1 MGLVDAVDAGACAGL
16 WRSDDPK
23 LYTAA
28 LASLEAKQA
37 TKKTKYGD
45 LNKLHAKWVALEKTL
60 RKNGELTKKELQTV
74 MSFKLTRGK
83 MRPLMRFVDAAD
95 DGAVR
100 SASRAALN
108 ALTAS
113 SSSADC
119 GAAFGSMSL
128 PGVGVATVSVIFA
141 AADPRFAIMSDAA
154 LEACCGAP
162 AQEDLRSRRVPRAA
176 RRARNQGRGARRR
189 LVAAVRGD
197 RALRREPRRRP
208 EEAEAR
214 GLVGLRE
221 ESVGCYAPRR
231 KVA

>member
-1 MGLVDAVDAGACAGL
+1 MGLIDAVDAGACAAL

-60 RKNGELTKKELQTV
+60 RKNGELSKKELQTV

-100 SASRAALN
+100 SASRAALA

-154 LEACCGAP
+154 LEAKAATLGP
-162 AQEDLRSRRVPRAA
+162 DWSPRSVEIALYAA
-176 RRARNQGRGARRR
+176 S
-189 LVAAVRGD
+189 LVAGPKKRK
-197 RALRREPRRRP
+197 RED
-208 EEAEAR
+208 
-214 GLVGLRE
+214 
-221 ESVGCYAPRR
+221 
-231 KVA
+231 

>member
-1 MGLVDAVDAGACAGL
+1 MGLIDAVDAGACAAL

-28 LASLEAKQA
+28 LASLEAQQA

-60 RKNGELTKKELQTV
+60 RKNGELSKKELQTV

-100 SASRAALN
+100 SASRAALS
-108 ALTAS
+108 ALAAS

-162 AQEDLRSRRVPRAA
+162 AHKKTYGLDEYRALLEALEAKAAALGGDWSPRSVEIALYAA
-176 RRARNQGRGARRR
+176 S
-189 LVAAVRGD
+189 LVAGPKKRK
-197 RALRREPRRRP
+197 REDQ
-208 EEAEAR
+208 
-214 GLVGLRE
+214 
-221 ESVGCYAPRR
+221 
-231 KVA
+231 